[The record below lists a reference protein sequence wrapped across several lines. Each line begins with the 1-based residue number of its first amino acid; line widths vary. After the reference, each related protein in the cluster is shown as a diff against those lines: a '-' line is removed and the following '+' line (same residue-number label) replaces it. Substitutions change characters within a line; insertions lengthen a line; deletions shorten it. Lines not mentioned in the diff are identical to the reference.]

1 MPYNRYRALPSE
13 GLYELLVSSV
23 RDMLVALDT
32 KEDNLIAYNAIRK
45 QVEILLEI
53 IEEKR
58 KEGVTKN

>member
-1 MPYNRYRALPSE
+1 MPYNRCRALPSE

>member
-1 MPYNRYRALPSE
+1 MPYNRYRALPLE

-32 KEDNLIAYNAIRK
+32 KEDNLITYNAIRR

-58 KEGVTKN
+58 KEGLTKN

>member
-1 MPYNRYRALPSE
+1 MPYNRYRALPLE

-32 KEDNLIAYNAIRK
+32 KEDNLIAYNAIRR

-58 KEGVTKN
+58 KEGLTKN

>member
-1 MPYNRYRALPSE
+1 MPYNRYRALPLE

>member
-1 MPYNRYRALPSE
+1 MPYNRYRALPLE

-32 KEDNLIAYNAIRK
+32 KEDNLITYNAIRR